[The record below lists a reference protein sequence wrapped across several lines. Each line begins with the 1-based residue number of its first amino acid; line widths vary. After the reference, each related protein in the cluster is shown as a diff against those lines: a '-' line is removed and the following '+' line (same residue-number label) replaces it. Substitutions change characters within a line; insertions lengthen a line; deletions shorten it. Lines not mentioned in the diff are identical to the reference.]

1 MGVQFKMVGGLEPS
15 GSNAKEKDG
24 NDEYLD
30 MTIIEII
37 ENSRNDRH
45 EEIQRE
51 LEEMKKWGF

>member
-1 MGVQFKMVGGLEPS
+1 MVGGLEPS
-15 GSNAKEKDG
+15 RNNAKEKDG
-24 NDEYLD
+24 NDEYRD

>member
-1 MGVQFKMVGGLEPS
+1 MQFKMVGGLEPS

-24 NDEYLD
+24 NDEYRD

>member
-1 MGVQFKMVGGLEPS
+1 MQFKMVGGLEPS
-15 GSNAKEKDG
+15 RNNAKEKDG
-24 NDEYLD
+24 NDEYRD